1 MFKFKMLTGMLVA
14 TVCAYLITVFMID
27 LSIEQKVSAADAGD
41 RDLQNPILA
50 KWEGPHGGVPAFDKV
65 KVADL
70 KPALEAAM
78 AENLAEIDK
87 IAGNSAAPTFENT
100 IAELERT
107 GRTLDRVQT
116 IYGIW
121 GSNMSAPEF
130 RTIENEMDPKLA
142 AFADKITQNEAL
154 FKRIETVYNSPEKSK
169 LTPEQQRLAW
179 RYYTNFVRAGAKLGA
194 QPKARLSEINQQ
206 LAKLYTKFSQ
216 NLLADENEQ
225 YLELKAEADLAGLP
239 QSLRDAAA
247 EDAKE

>member
-1 MFKFKMLTGMLVA
+1 MFKFKMLVATLVA

-27 LSIEQKVSAADAGD
+27 LSLQQKVSAADAGD
-41 RDLQNPILA
+41 RDFQNPILA

-70 KPALEAAM
+70 RPALESAM

-121 GSNMSAPEF
+121 GSNMSSPEF

-169 LTPEQQRLAW
+169 LTPEQQRLTW

-194 QPKARLSEINQQ
+194 PEKKRLSEINQT
-206 LAKLYTKFSQ
+206 LAGLYTRFSQ
-216 NLLADENEQ
+216 NLLADETDLF
-225 YLELKAEADLAGLP
+225 LELKSEAELAGLP
-239 QSLRDAAA
+239 QSIKDAAA
-247 EDAKE
+247 QT